1 MEKTVALSQEVIESV
16 RKHVGDETVRPLGV
30 VSGLSIR
37 RYARASGESNPL
49 YFNSEYA
56 RQLGYPDVIAPPNM
70 LPSIVDWT
78 EGEDE
83 SGLRTDGTAGEE
95 LAGVPSSGVRVMG
108 GGEDMEFHEPVVAGV
123 EVVLR
128 SRLAEVVER
137 ESRSGAMA
145 IVKYRN
151 TYESSAG
158 VPLMTCVRSVL
169 LR

>member
-1 MEKTVALSQEVIESV
+1 VALSQEVIMSV
-16 RKHVGDETVRPLGV
+16 RKHLDEETIRSLGV
-30 VSGLSIR
+30 VSALSIR

-49 YFNSEYA
+49 YFDTEYA
-56 RQLGYPDVIAPPNM
+56 QQLGYPDVIAPPNM

-83 SGLRTDGTAGEE
+83 TVLRADGTAGEE

-108 GGEDMEFHEPVVAGV
+108 GGETMDFHEPVVAGV
-123 EVVLR
+123 CVVLR
-128 SRLAEVVER
+128 SRLAEVSER
-137 ESRSGAMA
+137 GSSSGAMA